1 MLLPAVAAVA
11 RGLRRA
17 ALMVFCDECRTLPV
31 CAKLSRVL
39 KDVGL
44 ATKVLPVVRVDALGL
59 VVLSIERAPL
69 SFEVEH
75 PEVGVA
81 LHIVDQSRL
90 QLLCRVRKTAVVSI
104 LASGG
109 DAVGPVRILGLCAV
123 FAFVF
128 LRMVD

>member
-1 MLLPAVAAVA
+1 M
-11 RGLRRA
+11 
-17 ALMVFCDECRTLPV
+17 
-31 CAKLSRVL
+31 
-39 KDVGL
+39 
-44 ATKVLPVVRVDALGL
+44 RVDALGL